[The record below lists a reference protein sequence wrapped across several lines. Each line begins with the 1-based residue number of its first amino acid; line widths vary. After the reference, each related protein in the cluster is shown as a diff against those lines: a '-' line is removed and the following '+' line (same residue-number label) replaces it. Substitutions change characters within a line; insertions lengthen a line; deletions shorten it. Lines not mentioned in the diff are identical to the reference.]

1 MIGRSRPQ
9 LTADVVARPAG
20 ELAIVLHTHMPYVEG
35 FGTWPF
41 GEEWLWEAIA
51 CVYLPLLG
59 LLDGGWPLTLSL
71 TPVLADQLA
80 VAGLAERFE
89 RFLVEV
95 RAETHRRDVAALEL
109 AGEDQLARE
118 VQRAGGDY
126 ERAWEQIT
134 ALDGGLPDALAA
146 HASWTSAATHAVLA
160 LCATDAGVRLQLAS
174 AIKSQRARRGRWH
187 GGFWLPECAYAP
199 WLEPLL
205 WACGVRACCV
215 DLTDHFGVGAAS
227 QLEPLRSP
235 IGPTLVPIDRQTIE
249 LAWSDG
255 GYPAHACYRDYH
267 RLSAFGNHPWAND
280 GSPYDHALALARA
293 RADAEHFV
301 SYARARLESGGLL
314 VCAFDTELFGH
325 WWYEGMH
332 WLEAVLEEARR
343 QGLPIATLDDA
354 LARHPPRLIEHGT
367 LPVSS
372 WGTPRD
378 LSTWDC
384 PATAEIVAA
393 AREGEVRLLAAGRTA
408 SATAVRELLALQSSD
423 WAFMASRAIAGGY
436 ARERVEGH
444 RQALGEALKN
454 NGAAAAAAH
463 RLAPLAGVGP
473 ALEP

>member
-1 MIGRSRPQ
+1 
-9 LTADVVARPAG
+9 
-20 ELAIVLHTHMPYVEG
+20 MPYVEG

-59 LLDGGWPLTLSL
+59 LLEGGWPLTLSL

-80 VAGLAERFE
+80 VEGLAERFE

-95 RAETHRRDVAALEL
+95 RVETHRRDVAALEL
-109 AGEDQLARE
+109 AGEHELARE
-118 VQRAGGDY
+118 VQRAGADY
-126 ERAWEQIT
+126 ERAREQIA
-134 ALDGGLPDALAA
+134 ALDGGLLGALAT
-146 HASWTSAATHAVLA
+146 HASWTSAATHAVLP
-160 LCATDAGVRLQLAS
+160 LCATDVGVRLQLAS
-174 AIKSQRARRGRWH
+174 AVKSQRARCGRWH

-205 WACGVRACCV
+205 WASGVRACCV
-215 DLTDHFGVGAAS
+215 DLTDRCGVGTAS

-235 IGPTLVPIDRQTIE
+235 IGPTLVPLDRQTIE

-280 GSPYDHALALARA
+280 GGPYDHASALVRA

-301 SYARARLESGGLL
+301 ARARARLDSGGLL

-332 WLEAVLEEARR
+332 WLEAVLKEARS

-367 LPVSS
+367 VPVSS

-393 AREGEVRLLAAGRTA
+393 AREGELRVLAAGRTA
-408 SATAVRELLALQSSD
+408 SAAAVRELLALQSSD
-423 WAFMASRAIAGGY
+423 WTFMTSRGIAGVY

-444 RQALGEALKN
+444 RQALGEALTN
-454 NGAAAAAAH
+454 AVAEPQALH
-463 RLAPLAGVGP
+463 RLAPFAGVGP